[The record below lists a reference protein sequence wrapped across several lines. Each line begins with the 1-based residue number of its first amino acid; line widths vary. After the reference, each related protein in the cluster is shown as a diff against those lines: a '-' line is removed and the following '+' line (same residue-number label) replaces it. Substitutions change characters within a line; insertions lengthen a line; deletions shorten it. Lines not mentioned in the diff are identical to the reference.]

1 MDPVTHAASGAALML
16 ALPRRPA
23 TRWAIPLAAA
33 VAAAPDLDI
42 ILASGPLQ
50 FLQLHRGFTHAL
62 VYVPLLALLCTL
74 LARPLWKRDTPG
86 HWPAAGVWL
95 LCCGLLL
102 LHIWLDCIT
111 TYGTMIFLPFSAE
124 RVRLNAVFIIDLLL
138 TLPLLSAAW
147 YSWRAGRRLP
157 HAPEEGL
164 PSAPRAARLALAWC
178 LLYPCLAL
186 LLNGWQERQLREDML
201 AAGRQ
206 PGRMVILPDAF
217 APIFWR
223 ALYEEHQPNGLV
235 IRADGLT
242 MMGRVHARGFPR
254 PALPASLRDALMA
267 QSQTCTTF
275 LDFSLLPVCA
285 PLPAPLRPKDAVS
298 SAALTTQEDAAAH
311 PQELRGYLQIADE
324 RFGSSLR
331 MVQRLMRLRAG
342 GGGPPFQLWVE
353 LGYGPDGQPQLLRER
368 LRLPDSGRD
377 SGWNRPR
384 VPSPPALLPWSVGL
398 Y

>member
-33 VAAAPDLDI
+33 VAAMPDLDVV
-42 ILASGPLQ
+42 LASGPLQ

-62 VYVPLLALLCTL
+62 LYVPLLALLCTL
-74 LARPLWKRDTPG
+74 AARPLWKRTTPG
-86 HWPAAGVWL
+86 HWSAAGVWL

-138 TLPLLSAAW
+138 TLPLLGAAW

-157 HAPEEGL
+157 PDPQVGC
-164 PSAPRAARLALAWC
+164 PSAPRAARLVLVWC
-178 LLYPCLAL
+178 LVYPCLAML
-186 LLNGWQERQLREDML
+186 CNGWQTRHFREELLRE
-201 AAGRQ
+201 GRQ
-206 PGRMVILPDAF
+206 PGQVTVLPDAF
-217 APIFWR
+217 APLFWR
-223 ALYEEHQPNGLV
+223 AIYEEEQPNGRV
-235 IRADGLT
+235 IRADGLDIL
-242 MMGRVHARGFPR
+242 GRIHQRGFPR
-254 PALPASLRDALMA
+254 PALPESLRAALMA
-267 QSQTCTTF
+267 QSQTCATF
-275 LDFSLLPVCA
+275 LDFSLLPFCA
-285 PLPAPLRPKDAVS
+285 PLPPDLRP
-298 SAALTTQEDAAAH
+298 AAPDAAPALNGQQDAATH
-311 PQELRGYLQIADE
+311 PQQLRGYLQIVDE
-324 RFGSSLR
+324 RFGSSLALVR
-331 MVQRLMRLRAG
+331 RIMRLRAG

-353 LGYGPDGQPQLLRER
+353 LGYGPDGRPQLLRQR

-377 SGWNRPR
+377 SGWTRPC
-384 VPSPPALLPWSVGL
+384 VPSPPALLPWCLGL